1 MEHRHLLP
9 KPGSHQPQQLGRQGD
24 FRHQEDGAFAPLQIL
39 HDQANVDRGLA
50 GPRHAIQQRHS
61 RVILPGLAQKA
72 LEAVLLLCAE
82 HQGFL
87 YLGRFDLPAA
97 QHFPF
102 GQYHIAQLLQAAHRL
117 GRGSRIIQDILHA
130 GSAHAAQQLQNAAL
144 HGGSVWAAHGKGH
157 SLLGRDCQRRDFF
170 RLVPGLLQKLRLGRD
185 PFFPG
190 QKAQHI
196 RPFLAI
202 RDHRAEGRI
211 PAPTAQIPHGFQH
224 FPCPLLADGSGLP
237 ASVLGQRK
245 RILLSE
251 PKSRR
256 EHGPGPVIKR
266 AKVSLPQEGRQT
278 QLGFAEQRLLV
289 QAAFHGLELFLRAG
303 SHRNYDAL
311 RRHIAPSEGDLDP
324 LAGLQ
329 GHILRD
335 AVGIELI
342 NGIACR
348 RNGNSCNH
356 IPASCSRRYALRKL
370 RWNRQ
375 EPAVSSRRF
384 VQSFRKSLI
393 FILFL
398 DGGAELSVGDLL
410 DGHGHRLLRQVLME
424 FLRLCGDLAGPMGN

>member
-9 KPGSHQPQQLGRQGD
+9 EPGRHQPQQLGRQGD
-24 FRHQEDGAFAPLQIL
+24 FRHQKNGTFAPLQGL
-39 HDQANVDRGLA
+39 HNQANVDGGLA
-50 GPRHAIQQRHS
+50 GARNAVQQRHTG
-61 RVILPGLAQKA
+61 RFLPGLGQKA
-72 LEAVLLLCAE
+72 LKALLLFLVE
-82 HQGFL
+82 HQGPVH
-87 YLGRFDLPAA
+87 LGRFDLPAA
-97 QHFPF
+97 EHFPF
-102 GQYHIAQLLQAAHRL
+102 GQYHVTQLFQVAHRL
-117 GRGSRIIQDILHA
+117 GRGPRVIQDVLNT

-144 HGGSVWAAHGKGH
+144 HGGSLWAAHGKGH

-170 RLVPGLLQKLRLGRD
+170 RLVPGLLQELRLGRN

-196 RPFLAI
+196 RPLLAI
-202 RDHRAEGRI
+202 RDNRVEGRI
-211 PAPTAQIPHGFQH
+211 PARTALIPNGFQH
-224 FPCPLLADGSGLP
+224 FPGSLLADGSGLP
-237 ASVLGQRK
+237 ASVRRQGEGLP
-245 RILLSE
+245 LPE

-256 EHGPGPVIKR
+256 KHSPGPVIKC
-266 AKVSLPQEGRQT
+266 AEVPLSQKGRQT

-289 QAAFHGLELFLRAG
+289 QAAFHSLELFLRAG
-303 SHRNYDAL
+303 SHRNHDAL
-311 RRHIAPSEGDLDP
+311 RRHVAPAKGDLNP
-324 LAGLQ
+324 LAWLQ

-384 VQSFRKSLI
+384 VQRFRKK
-393 FILFL
+393 
-398 DGGAELSVGDLL
+398 A
-410 DGHGHRLLRQVLME
+410 
-424 FLRLCGDLAGPMGN
+424 